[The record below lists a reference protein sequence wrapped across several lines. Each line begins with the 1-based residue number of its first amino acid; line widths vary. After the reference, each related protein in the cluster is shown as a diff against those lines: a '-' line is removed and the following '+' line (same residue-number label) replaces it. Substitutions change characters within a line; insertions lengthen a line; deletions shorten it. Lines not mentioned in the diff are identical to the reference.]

1 MNLDYFYG
9 TQADQFSFIRIPK
22 ALVIEGDYASLSI
35 QAKILYGLLLDR
47 MSMASKNKW
56 IDDNGLV
63 YIIYQISE
71 IRDDMHISMRKAVDI
86 PALVADLLDGYMK
99 GQTRINLDLHG
110 GEDLANLL
118 RRVTRNVVMGL
129 WVMAL
134 LISSSII
141 CTTDMKPKILGI
153 PALGAIGYLGA
164 FVIVLYVFIKHI
176 FSRK

>member
-22 ALVIEGDYASLSI
+22 ALVTEGDYASLSI

-71 IRDDMHISMRKAVDI
+71 IRDDMHISMRKAVDYMGELENI
-86 PALVADLLDGYMK
+86 GLVQKKQRGNGKPNLIYVKNFIYQDENALEKM
-99 GQTRINLDLHG
+99 Q
-110 GEDLANLL
+110 
-118 RRVTRNVVMGL
+118 
-129 WVMAL
+129 
-134 LISSSII
+134 
-141 CTTDMKPKILGI
+141 
-153 PALGAIGYLGA
+153 
-164 FVIVLYVFIKHI
+164 
-176 FSRK
+176 